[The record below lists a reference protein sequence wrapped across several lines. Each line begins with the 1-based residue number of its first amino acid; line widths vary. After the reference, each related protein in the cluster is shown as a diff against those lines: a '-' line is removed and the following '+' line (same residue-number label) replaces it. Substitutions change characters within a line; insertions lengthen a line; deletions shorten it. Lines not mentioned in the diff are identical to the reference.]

1 MTLHDDLAAILQEYP
16 SAVISGVGQDGY
28 PLSLRCNPLL
38 DQSQAVLK
46 IQLPANLPLA
56 DGEAS
61 LLCHSHN
68 EQLFDLRSVTIEGRL
83 EKAGDIWQ
91 FHATKVTQIMGRSKF
106 LEFIEDVILKP
117 RRNTRKY
124 LKKANLPRP
133 KIAWA
138 RLKAL
143 AAESDPKV

>member
-1 MTLHDDLAAILQEYP
+1 MTLHDELATILEEYP
-16 SAVISGVGQDGY
+16 SAVVSGVGQDGY
-28 PLSLRCNPLL
+28 PLSLRCNPILNHGSTIL
-38 DQSQAVLK
+38 N
-46 IQLPANLPLA
+46 IQLPASLPLA
-56 DGEAS
+56 EGDAS

-91 FHATKVTQIMGRSKF
+91 FHPTKVTQVMGRSRV

-124 LKKANLPRP
+124 LAKANLPRP
-133 KIAWA
+133 KISWA
-138 RLKAL
+138 RLKVL
-143 AAESDPKV
+143 AKESDSEV

>member
-1 MTLHDDLAAILQEYP
+1 MTLYDDIATVLETYQT
-16 SAVISGVGQDGY
+16 AVISVVGQDGY
-28 PLSLRCNPLL
+28 PLSLRCSPVV
-38 DQSQAVLK
+38 DKAQGVLA
-46 IQLPANLPLA
+46 IRLPTNLPLGA
-56 DGEAS
+56 GEAS

-83 EKAGDIWQ
+83 EKAGDVWH
-91 FHATKVTQIMGRSKF
+91 FHATKMTQVIGRSKF
-106 LEFIEDVILKP
+106 LEFIQDVILKP
-117 RRNTRKY
+117 RRNTQKY

-143 AAESDPKV
+143 SEEIDQKG

>member
-1 MTLHDDLAAILQEYP
+1 MTLYDDLAAILEEYP
-16 SAVISGVGQDGY
+16 SAVISLVGDDGY
-28 PLSLRCNPLL
+28 PLSLRCNLIL
-38 DQSQAVLK
+38 NHADAIFN

-83 EKAGDIWQ
+83 EKTGDMWQ
-91 FHATKVTQIMGRSKF
+91 FHATKMTQVMGRSKF
-106 LEFIEDVILKP
+106 LEFIQDVIIKP
-117 RRNTRKY
+117 RRNTKKY
-124 LKKANLPRP
+124 LRKANLPRP
-133 KIAWA
+133 KISWA

-143 AAESDPKV
+143 AEESDPKA